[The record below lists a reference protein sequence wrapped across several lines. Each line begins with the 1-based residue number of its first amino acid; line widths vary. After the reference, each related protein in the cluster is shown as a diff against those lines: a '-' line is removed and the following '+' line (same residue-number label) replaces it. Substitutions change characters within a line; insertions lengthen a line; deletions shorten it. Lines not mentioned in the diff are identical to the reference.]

1 MNKEIALSEHFDYG
15 KLFRFTLPSI
25 AMMIFTSIYGVVDGL
40 FVSNIVG
47 KDEFTAVNF
56 IMPVLMITGSLGF
69 MFGAGGSALVS
80 KALGEGKREKA
91 NSLFSLLIY
100 VSAGVGVVLA
110 IAGFILMPVI
120 ASALNADGELLK
132 NCVLYGRIVVSAMP
146 AFMLQMEFQSL
157 FITAEKPRLG
167 LFVTVASGVLNM
179 ILDALFMWVFRWGIA
194 GAALA
199 TALSQTVGGIV
210 PIFYFLRP
218 NTSLLRLGKAEFDL
232 RAIGK
237 TCSNGSSEFVS
248 QSSMSIINM
257 LYNYQLKQYAGD
269 DGVAAYG
276 VMMYVNLVFLAV
288 FIGYSIGTAPVIGYN
303 YGACNTGE
311 LKSLRKK
318 SFVIIGSA
326 SVIMLAASQL
336 LAAPL
341 AGIFVG
347 YDAELLALTVR
358 GFRIFSLLFL
368 FAGVN
373 IFGSSMFTAL
383 NNGLISALISFLRT
397 LVFQITA
404 VLILPII
411 FKVDGIWVSVVAA
424 ELASFIITII
434 FIVTKR
440 KKYGY

>member
-1 MNKEIALSEHFDYG
+1 MKKEIALSEHFDYG

-80 KALGEGKREKA
+80 KTLGEGKREKA

-199 TALSQTVGGIV
+199 TALSQAVGGIV

-248 QSSMSIINM
+248 QSSMSIVNM